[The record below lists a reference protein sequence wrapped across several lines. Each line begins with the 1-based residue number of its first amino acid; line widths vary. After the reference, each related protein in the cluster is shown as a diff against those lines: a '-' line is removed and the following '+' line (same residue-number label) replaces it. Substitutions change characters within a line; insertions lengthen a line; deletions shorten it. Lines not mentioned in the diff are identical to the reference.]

1 MTPTA
6 METNN
11 NIDRLL
17 AMLDHPERY
26 SEQEIMDTVNHDDE
40 TRKFYRSLTQA
51 ARARRSQGCHSQ
63 PVDVDK
69 AWEQFEQT
77 HLATQKHGQLWQRV
91 AATVLGVLMMSGIA
105 WATIYTVR
113 HFISTDQPKQTTE
126 KVATHSQTEEDA
138 VGPRL
143 GVADTSATESEAPV
157 VFDNTPLGQML
168 DEIAAYYGMTV
179 EFQNDDTRNLR
190 FHFVWNKGD
199 GLEKV
204 LEDMSHFESVT
215 IEQTDN
221 RLIVQ

>member
-1 MTPTA
+1 

-40 TRKFYRSLTQA
+40 TRELYRSLTQA
-51 ARARRSQGCHSQ
+51 ARARRSQRSHSI

-69 AWEQFEQT
+69 AWDQFEQT
-77 HLATQKHGQLWQRV
+77 HLATQKHRHLWQRV
-91 AATVLGVLMMSGIA
+91 AAAVLGVMMMSGIA
-105 WATIYTVR
+105 WATVYTVR
-113 HFISTDQPKQTTE
+113 HFTSTDTSKQKTE
-126 KVATHSQTEEDA
+126 KVANTSQTEAEA
-138 VGPRL
+138 GTNL
-143 GVADTSATESEAPV
+143 GVVDTSAVENVKPV
-157 VFDNTPLGQML
+157 VFDNTPLEQML
-168 DEIAAYYGMTV
+168 GEIAAHYGMTV
-179 EFQNDDTRNLR
+179 DFQNEDARNLR

-215 IEQTDN
+215 IVTIEQTGN

>member
-40 TRKFYRSLTQA
+40 TREFYRSLTQSS
-51 ARARRSQGCHSQ
+51 RARRNKRSNSL
-63 PVDVDK
+63 PMDVDK
-69 AWEQFEQT
+69 AWEQFERT
-77 HLATQKHGQLWQRV
+77 HLATQKHRRLWQRV

-105 WATIYTVR
+105 WATVYTVR
-113 HFISTDQPKQTTE
+113 HFTATDKSKQTTE
-126 KVATHSQTEEDA
+126 NVATPPLTESDA
-138 VGPRL
+138 VGPRI
-143 GVADTSATESEAPV
+143 GVADTSATENEAPV
-157 VFDNTPLGQML
+157 VFDNTPLEQML
-168 DEIAAYYGMTV
+168 GEIAAHYGMTV
-179 EFQNDDTRNLR
+179 EFQNEDARNLR
-190 FHFVWNKGD
+190 FHFVWNKSD

>member
-11 NIDRLL
+11 NINRLL

-26 SEQEIMDTVNHDDE
+26 SEQEIMDTVNRDDE
-40 TRKFYRSLTQA
+40 TREFYRSLTQA
-51 ARARRSQGCHSQ
+51 ARAHRSQRSHTL

-69 AWEQFEQT
+69 AWQQFEQT
-77 HLATQKHGQLWQRV
+77 HLATQKHGRLWQRV

-113 HFISTDQPKQTTE
+113 HFTATNQSKQTTE
-126 KVATHSQTEEDA
+126 NITTPAQTEADA
-138 VGPRL
+138 GGPRL
-143 GVADTSATESEAPV
+143 GVADTSAVENEATV
-157 VFDNTPLGQML
+157 VFDNTPLEQML
-168 DEIAAYYGMTV
+168 DEIAAYYGMTI
-179 EFQNDDTRNLR
+179 EFQNEDARNLR